1 MLYSNRIGW
10 LLAVMGVCLSIFITP
25 NTHGQT
31 STAVYLPLIRTANS
45 NPLHQGI
52 ATFYDANGDGSC
64 MFGSSPND
72 LMVAAMNEDEYNN
85 AAVCG
90 AYVHVIGPKGTVTVR
105 IVDLCPGCRAGHLDL
120 SAEAFAQ
127 IADPIQGIVP
137 ISWQI
142 ISPTL
147 TGPIVYQF
155 KQGSN
160 QWWTA
165 VQLRNHRNPIAKLE
179 YQLPNGQWV
188 NVPRT
193 SYNYFVQ
200 TNPGMGTGPYTLRV
214 TDSYGNVLTDS
225 GIPHVENGTVNGSA
239 QFPPE
244 P

>member
-1 MLYSNRIGW
+1 MFKLNRIGW
-10 LLAVMGVCLSIFITP
+10 AVAALGVLVVL
-25 NTHGQT
+25 
-31 STAVYLPLIRTANS
+31 TAVSPTHSQPTHTHYLPLIRTANS

-52 ATFYDANGDGSC
+52 ATFYDATGDGSC
-64 MFGSSPND
+64 LFGPSPND
-72 LMVAAMNEDEYNN
+72 LLVAAMNEDEYNN

-90 AYVHVIGPKGTVTVR
+90 SYVHVTGPKGSVTVR

-137 ISWQI
+137 ISWQV
-142 ISPTL
+142 ISPQIN
-147 TGPIVYQF
+147 GPIVYQF
-155 KQGSN
+155 KEGSN

-165 VQLRNHRNPIAKLE
+165 VQLRNHRNPIAKFE

-200 TNPGMGTGPYTLRV
+200 TNPGMGTGPYTFRV
-214 TDSYGNVLTDS
+214 TDSYGNALTDS
-225 GIPHVENGTVNGSA
+225 GIPHLENNSVNGTA
-239 QFPPE
+239 QFPPG